1 MSKLNENP
9 VLAETEVHLLAS
21 DVIACIEQHSATVKA
36 ILGSYDHLLS
46 LLDDSLKLELETS
59 IENLKSSI
67 ENLPEADS
75 DKEPEFEEL
84 FKSLQSL
91 GAGEIEAD
99 KLLTLCDN
107 DEILNHLESS
117 NPDFVG
123 VKVFSQDAKDK
134 IKEFLLT
141 EIYPHYNEQSNIL
154 F

>member
-1 MSKLNENP
+1 MSKLKENP
-9 VLAETEVHLLAS
+9 VLAETEVHLLAT
-21 DVIACIEQHSATVKA
+21 DVVACIEHHRTTVKA

-46 LLDDSLKLELETS
+46 LLDDGLKLELETS
-59 IENLKSSI
+59 IESLKSAI
-67 ENLPEADS
+67 ENLPEADF
-75 DKEPEFEEL
+75 DNEPEFEEL
-84 FKSLQSL
+84 FTSLQNL
-91 GAGEIEAD
+91 GSGEIEAD

-107 DEILNHLESS
+107 DDILNHLQSS

-134 IKEFLLT
+134 IKQFLLS